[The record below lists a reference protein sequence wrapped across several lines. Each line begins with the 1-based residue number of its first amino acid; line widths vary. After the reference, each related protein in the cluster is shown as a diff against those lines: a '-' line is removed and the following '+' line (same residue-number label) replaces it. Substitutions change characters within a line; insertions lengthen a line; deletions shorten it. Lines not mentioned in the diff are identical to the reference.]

1 MAIWLFVNQLN
12 TFMIISYTSTD
23 WLEVSHPGCWCQL
36 ALPVGSR
43 PYTPWQDRC
52 PSLSLARAS
61 CGWSRDGRNPRRMI
75 DSGVSFPPLRTPS
88 HSRDRPDGERRIQWW
103 KERHDNSLVQA
114 LSEQFVQRCQTSV
127 CFVSE
132 FLKGITA
139 VILVFWTVLQFSS
152 SYSQWSLCW
161 VSNMAVPPDQW
172 ARQWQ
177 LWWGR
182 CCTLTLT
189 GSCSS
194 SHPVPSGPRFDGTLE
209 TCPTERMRRDEK
221 MHKLKQEV
229 HIVYIKWEK
238 RRREEHQ
245 TVGEIRLIERLIN
258 SQPVDDSTWEQW

>member
-132 FLKGITA
+132 SLKGITA
-139 VILVFWTVLQFSS
+139 VILVFWTVLQCLFSTS
-152 SYSQWSLCW
+152 ALHTHSDLCVGSPVW
-161 VSNMAVPPDQW
+161 RCHLISEPGSDSFGGAGAV
-172 ARQWQ
+172 
-177 LWWGR
+177 LWHWLDHVVHPIQYPLGR
-182 CCTLTLT
+182 VLM
-189 GSCSS
+189 G
-194 SHPVPSGPRFDGTLE
+194 R
-209 TCPTERMRRDEK
+209 
-221 MHKLKQEV
+221 
-229 HIVYIKWEK
+229 
-238 RRREEHQ
+238 
-245 TVGEIRLIERLIN
+245 
-258 SQPVDDSTWEQW
+258 